1 MEYRPISPSRRS
13 CNLLQVNASNSSRTP
28 PIAPLRDPITTPPAL
43 DRGEVNSHSSG
54 RRSAKERLE
63 LPPHTGAQP
72 VNLSADRRS
81 ALKRIELPPSQDPAR
96 YGGLSNSM
104 IARLQDVEVRYEDGN
119 SQNPEMLE
127 EDNERIPAIQRLELQ
142 DIPIQ
147 QEKEDEPLPVLIP
160 APRQAPKR
168 KASTRGAT
176 SQGSRSRVN
185 ISPLH
190 GSSFKKQLATRTSST
205 ARKRLCVDK
214 G

>member
-1 MEYRPISPSRRS
+1 
-13 CNLLQVNASNSSRTP
+13 
-28 PIAPLRDPITTPPAL
+28 
-43 DRGEVNSHSSG
+43 
-54 RRSAKERLE
+54 
-63 LPPHTGAQP
+63 
-72 VNLSADRRS
+72 
-81 ALKRIELPPSQDPAR
+81 
-96 YGGLSNSM
+96 M
-104 IARLQDVEVRYEDGN
+104 IARVQDVEVRYEDGN

-147 QEKEDEPLPVLIP
+147 QEEEDEPLPVLIP

-168 KASTRGAT
+168 KVSTRGAT

-190 GSSFKKQLATRTSST
+190 GSSLKKQLATRTSST